1 MRSKTQQARS
11 PPSTRMN
18 LRSYR
23 STALLPMETSSSS
36 DDSCDSF
43 GSDGFGTSKRPLRQ
57 TRSSAPS
64 EKVFKVLPVTE
75 EEDACSGFEND
86 LNDDMTEMKMDSDS
100 EACPPPRK
108 TRKSF
113 TLRVAMKFPN
123 KRASPSKPVSSE
135 SKPKTG
141 PKSEPKDPESDS
153 EGDNFMLK
161 RALNIKENK
170 AMLAKLMSEL
180 DKVPGLI
187 PRKAALSQGNTP
199 RRVPRRSLDGSAARR
214 RNPERTSR
222 PHTRSRSLVDGPPSP
237 APEDDP
243 EDKYSLVRRN
253 RNDDDDDDYE
263 EEREPRRR
271 SYNSTLTIPHVVR
284 PVEEITEAELDNICV
299 NVREKIYNRATG
311 STCHQCRQKTTD
323 TKTNCRNP
331 ECVGVRGQFCGP
343 CLKNRYG
350 EDVRDALLNP
360 EWLCPPCRG
369 ICNCSFCRAR
379 EGRCATGVLVYLA
392 KYHGYDN
399 VHSYLKS
406 LKKEL
411 EESE

>member
-1 MRSKTQQARS
+1 MRSKREQARC

-23 STALLPMETSSSS
+23 STALLPMENSSSS

-57 TRSSAPS
+57 MRSSAPS
-64 EKVFKVLPVTE
+64 EKAFNVLPVTE

-86 LNDDMTEMKMDSDS
+86 LNSDMTEMKMDSDS
-100 EACPPPRK
+100 EACSPPRK

-123 KRASPSKPVSSE
+123 KRASPSKPVSPE
-135 SKPKTG
+135 SKP
-141 PKSEPKDPESDS
+141 EPKDPESDS

-161 RALNIKENK
+161 RALNIRENK

-180 DKVPGLI
+180 DKVPGLL

-199 RRVPRRSLDGSAARR
+199 RRVPRHSLDASGARR

-253 RNDDDDDDYE
+253 RNDDDDDYDE
-263 EEREPRRR
+263 EQREPRRR

-299 NVREKIYNRATG
+299 NAREKIYNRATG

-411 EESE
+411 EQSE

>member
-1 MRSKTQQARS
+1 MRSKRQQAS

-23 STALLPMETSSSS
+23 NNAVLPMETSSSSS

-57 TRSSAPS
+57 TRSSARVQKAFS
-64 EKVFKVLPVTE
+64 ALPVTE

-100 EACPPPRK
+100 EACSPPRK
-108 TRKSF
+108 MRKSF

-123 KRASPSKPVSSE
+123 RQASLTKPESPE
-135 SKPKTG
+135 SKPK
-141 PKSEPKDPESDS
+141 DPEPDS
-153 EGDNFMLK
+153 EENNFMLK

-170 AMLAKLMSEL
+170 AMLAKLMAEL
-180 DKVPGLI
+180 EKVPGPI
-187 PRKAALSQGNTP
+187 PRRSALSQGNT
-199 RRVPRRSLDGSAARR
+199 VRSLAAGSLSS
-214 RNPERTSR
+214 PEDEYPEQTSR
-222 PHTRSRSLVDGPPSP
+222 PLTRSRSLVDRPPSP
-237 APEDDP
+237 PPEDES
-243 EDKYSLVRRN
+243 EDKYSLVRGN
-253 RNDDDDDDYE
+253 GLDDEDDDE
-263 EEREPRRR
+263 EERGPRRR
-271 SYNSTLTIPHVVR
+271 SYNGYLTIPHVVR
-284 PVEEITEAELDNICV
+284 PVEEITKAELDNVCV

-311 STCHQCRQKTTD
+311 STCHQCRQKTID
-323 TKTNCRNP
+323 SKTNCRNQD
-331 ECVGVRGQFCGP
+331 CVGVRGQFCGP

-350 EDVRDALLNP
+350 EDVREALLNP
-360 EWLCPPCRG
+360 DWLCPPCRG

-379 EGRCATGVLVYLA
+379 KGRCATGVLVYLA
-392 KYHGYDN
+392 KYHGHDN